1 LFVAFALAVAVAV
14 WLDRSGVAHNWRG
27 EPDDF
32 GKYDAKTFTVVK
44 VVDGD
49 TIDID
54 VSDGE
59 YKHTRIRL
67 WGIDTPETK
76 SSKYGVMYYGPEAT
90 QLTSELALGEDVT
103 VYLDEGNRTR
113 GKYGRLLAYV
123 RLADGRFLNEVLVS
137 EGYAYADLRF
147 KHSLYHRYKQLEAVA
162 RRQQKG
168 LWEGVSRE
176 QLPEWLQRK
185 KPKLLIDR

>member
-1 LFVAFALAVAVAV
+1 MAFVLAVAVGV
-14 WLDRSGVAHNWRG
+14 RLDRSGVADKWRG

-32 GKYDAKTFTVVK
+32 GKYHAKTFTVVK

-54 VSDGE
+54 VADGE
-59 YKHTRIRL
+59 YEHTRIRL

-76 SSKYGVMYYGPEAT
+76 SSRYGVMYYGPAAT

-123 RLADGRFLNEVLVS
+123 RLSDGRVLNEVLVS
-137 EGYAYADLRF
+137 EGYAYTDLRF
-147 KHSLYHRYKQLEAVA
+147 RHSLYNRYKQLEAVA
-162 RRQQKG
+162 RSRSKG
-168 LWEGVSRE
+168 LWEGVTRK
-176 QLPEWLQRK
+176 QLPEWLQKK
-185 KPKLLIDR
+185 KPKLLVER